1 MTVYKKRGGVKKN
14 DYNTTISKT
23 ENKIGSDHD
32 HDKYIT
38 TQELNKLTSEN
49 FTARLKQ
56 ANLASKNDIANF
68 IKKTDFDESLKT
80 VLPKK
85 LKQYQQ
91 KY

>member
-1 MTVYKKRGGVKKN
+1 MN
-14 DYNTTISKT
+14 S
-23 ENKIGSDHD
+23 
-32 HDKYIT
+32 IT
-38 TQELNKLTSEN
+38 STKLHLHFLRKFS
-49 FTARLKQ
+49 ARLKQ

>member
-1 MTVYKKRGGVKKN
+1 MK
-14 DYNTTISKT
+14 SKT
-23 ENKIGSDHD
+23 KQLMI
-32 HDKYIT
+32 
-38 TQELNKLTSEN
+38 KLTSED

>member
-14 DYNTTISKT
+14 DYNTKISKT

-80 VLPKK
+80 VLLKK

>member
-1 MTVYKKRGGVKKN
+1 MTVYKKRGGVKKT
-14 DYNTTISKT
+14 DYNTKISKT

-80 VLPKK
+80 VLLKK